1 MRRSKTAP
9 KPSNPKDAI
18 GSTKIPYHVWP
29 EVATILGAMK
39 MLAGALKYG
48 RSNYRAIGIRATIY
62 TDAIRRHTNDFLEG
76 EDLDP
81 EDGLHHMAGVLASAA
96 IILDAYYAGKMIDD
110 RMYPGGYKRVRAEM
124 TAAVTRL
131 KKLYAGRNPKHWTI
145 ADAPRA
151 TAGHKRR
158 NTKES
163 RP

>member
-1 MRRSKTAP
+1 MRRHKIEP

-76 EDLDP
+76 EDFDP
-81 EDGLHHMAGVLASAA
+81 EDGLHHMAGVLACAA

-131 KKLYAGRNPKHWTI
+131 KELYAGRNPKHWTI
-145 ADAPRA
+145 QDAPRPPA
-151 TAGHKRR
+151 QKRR
-158 NTKES
+158 TPRSKS
-163 RP
+163 